1 MSDHPRVVSTFG
13 FAPASEAKIREAAN
27 AEITYIKN
35 SDDLLPALRDAE
47 VFCGANIPKNWRE
60 VAPHLRW
67 VQFPGA
73 GIDSLR
79 HHPILQ
85 ADSGVLIT
93 TASGVHV
100 TNISEYVFCSMMM
113 FNRSWP
119 EMVRYQDRHI
129 WAHTGT
135 GYALR
140 ERELH
145 GTTLGIV
152 GLGSIGRHIAQ
163 MARAFR
169 MKVLATR
176 FSARANEQDPD
187 VDQLYPFDKLD
198 EMLGQC
204 DYVVIATPLTDR
216 TEKMIGEAE
225 LRAMKSNT
233 YLVNI
238 GRGGVID
245 EEALIRALHE
255 GWIAGAGLDV
265 TTQEPLPPESPLY
278 DLPNVILTPH
288 ISGATEFYEARLAD
302 IFADNL
308 RRYRAGQPLRNLYD
322 PRRGY

>member
-1 MSDHPRVVSTFG
+1 MSDHPRVVSTFI
-13 FAPASEAKIREAAN
+13 FAPASVAKIQDAAN
-27 AEITYIKN
+27 GEVTYIKN
-35 SDDLLPALRDAE
+35 DDDLLPALREAE
-47 VFCGANIPKNWRE
+47 VYCGFSLPKNWRE
-60 VAPHLRW
+60 AAPHLRW
-67 VQFPGA
+67 LQFPGA
-73 GIDSLR
+73 GVDSLR
-79 HHPILQ
+79 HHPVLQ
-85 ADSGVLIT
+85 ADSGILVT
-93 TASGVHV
+93 TAAGVHA

-135 GYALR
+135 GYPLR

-145 GTTLGIV
+145 GTTLGLV
-152 GLGSIGRHIAQ
+152 GLGNIGRHIAQ
-163 MARAFR
+163 MARTFR

-187 VDQLYPFDKLD
+187 VDQLYPFEQLH

-204 DYVVIATPLTDR
+204 DYVVIATPLTEQ
-216 TEKMIGEAE
+216 TEKMIDEAA
-225 LRAMKSNT
+225 LRAMKSNA

-238 GRGGVID
+238 GRGKEID
-245 EEALIRALHE
+245 EEVLIRALRE

-265 TTQEPLPPESPLY
+265 TAQEPLPPESPLY

-302 IFADNL
+302 IFVDNL
-308 RRYRAGQPLRNLYD
+308 RRYRAGQPLHNLYD
-322 PRRGY
+322 ARRGY